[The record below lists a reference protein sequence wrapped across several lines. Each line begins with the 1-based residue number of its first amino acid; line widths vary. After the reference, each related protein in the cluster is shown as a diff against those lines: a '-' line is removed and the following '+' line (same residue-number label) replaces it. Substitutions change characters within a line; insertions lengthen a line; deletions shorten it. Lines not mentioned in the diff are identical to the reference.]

1 MTTGFH
7 VEVMTPER
15 RLYNAEAVSVIL
27 PGALGSFGVLRGH
40 IPLISLLE
48 PGRVDI
54 TAAGDLSHVFIA
66 VSGGFAQVDRETVR
80 VLADEAEAVNPVESD
95 GPPAAT

>member
-40 IPLISLLE
+40 IPLISLLG
-48 PGRVDI
+48 PGRIKI
-54 TAAGDLSHVFIA
+54 TPAHDLSPLFIA
-66 VSGGFAQVDRETVR
+66 ISGGFVEVGRENVWI
-80 VLADEAEAVNPVESD
+80 LADGVEEADAIDVDSPRT
-95 GPPAAT
+95 AA